1 MTDTETDTGTEL
13 VPADTGDDDSGAIV
27 PATEKAPAAAHAHA
41 HPEPRQY
48 VLIAVVLV
56 ILTGME
62 VAVSYL
68 EGSVN
73 SNVLIAVLGLMAA
86 TKFFLV
92 AAWFMHM
99 RMDNALFRRLFVVG
113 IVGASTVY
121 GIVFLFFS
129 STVLKS

>member
-1 MTDTETDTGTEL
+1 MTDVADPGTEL
-13 VPADTGDDDSGAIV
+13 VPAGTRGDDAGAIV
-27 PATEKAPAAAHAHA
+27 PAAEHAPEAAHAHA

-56 ILTGME
+56 ILTGIE

-73 SNVLIAVLGLMAA
+73 SNVLIAVLGLMAF

-92 AAWFMHM
+92 AAWYMHM
-99 RMDNALFRRLFVVG
+99 RMDNKLFRRLFLIG